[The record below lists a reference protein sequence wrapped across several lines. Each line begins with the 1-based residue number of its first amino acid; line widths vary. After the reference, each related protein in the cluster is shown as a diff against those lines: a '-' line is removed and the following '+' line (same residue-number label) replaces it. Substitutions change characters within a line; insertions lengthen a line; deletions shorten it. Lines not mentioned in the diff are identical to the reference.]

1 MKVGAALD
9 TESIDLIKLY
19 HILRRRLVLIV
30 SLAILGVT
38 LSGLYTFVMVQERY
52 TADVLMYIWEDKVA
66 GENSSVQMSDLALFS
81 ALVNDYQVLAKSR
94 LVTNEV
100 AKELQL
106 DPAAS
111 EKLSDQI
118 TVSTKNNTRHLII
131 SVTDTDPVFAAAVAN
146 KTASV
151 FSTFVVEKMGAANVR
166 VIDEAVAPKNP
177 SFPNK
182 PMFLALGLL
191 IGLMFGVGLSLL
203 LELLDTRVKTNED
216 VEQLTGYSMLGVIP
230 EFEHSKGVRQ

>member
-1 MKVGAALD
+1 M
-9 TESIDLIKLY
+9 
-19 HILRRRLVLIV
+19 VLIL
-30 SLAILGVT
+30 SLAILGIT

-66 GENSSVQMSDLALFS
+66 GENSNIQMSDLALFS

-100 AKELQL
+100 AKELKL
-106 DPAAS
+106 DATAS

-118 TVSTKNNTRHLII
+118 TVSTKNNTRHLTI

-166 VIDEAVAPKNP
+166 VIDEAVAPKDP

-182 PMFLALGLL
+182 PMNLALGLL
-191 IGLMFGVGLSLL
+191 IGLMLGVGLSLL
-203 LELLDTRVKTNED
+203 LELIDTRVKTSED
-216 VEQLTGYSMLGVIP
+216 IEQLTGYSMLGVIP
-230 EFEHSKGVRQ
+230 EFEHNK